1 MTKDKLGIIG
11 AGYWATNIIKT
22 LEDMNIKN
30 IYVYDRDQS
39 KLKLIKEK
47 FNHAKIIFKEDDFYQ
62 KVNNAI
68 IVTPPKTHYRIAKK
82 CINKNLN
89 VFLEKPATLKKKHLK
104 ELGDLTKIKNKK
116 LIIGYIYNFNVY
128 IEYIRK
134 VLLKKTLGDIKYI
147 SIERSN
153 LGPIRNDNSCFWD
166 LGSHDL
172 STLIYLTGKIPK
184 IKKAIGYSFLK
195 KKIFDVGNVFLSIGS
210 TQVEIKSSWLNPEKI
225 RKTTIV
231 GSKKMLLF
239 DEMNLKQPIKV
250 YNQYAKYP
258 DIKNFKKSF
267 FSATANIYY
276 GRVFSPKIKFI
287 SPLRKEMSYFLKIIN
302 SKLKFFKNDVD
313 HGLKV
318 HSLLET
324 IDKKLKNSI

>member
-1 MTKDKLGIIG
+1 MTKYKLGIIG

-30 IYVYDRDQS
+30 IYVYDKDQS

-47 FNHAKIIFKEDDFYQ
+47 FEHAKIFFKEDEFYE
-62 KVNNAI
+62 KVNNVV
-68 IVTPPKTHYRIAKK
+68 IVTPPKTHFKIAKK

-89 VFLEKPATLKKKHLK
+89 IFLEKPATLKKKHLK
-104 ELGDLTKIKNKK
+104 KLGELIKIKNRK

-128 IEYIRK
+128 IEYIKK

-172 STLIYLTGKIPK
+172 STLIYLTGKVPK

-195 KKIFDVGNVFLSIGS
+195 KKIFDIGNIFLSIGS
-210 TQVEIKSSWLNPEKI
+210 IQVEIKSNWLNPEKI
-225 RKTTIV
+225 RKFIIV

-239 DEMNLKQPIKV
+239 DEMNTKQPIKV
-250 YNQYAKYP
+250 YHQYAQYP

-267 FSATANIYY
+267 FSAKANIYY
-276 GRVFSPKIKFI
+276 GRVFSPKIKFT
-287 SPLRKEMSYFLKIIN
+287 SPLKREMSYFLNVIN
-302 SKLKFFKNDVD
+302 SKLNFFKNDVD

-318 HSLLET
+318 LGLLET
-324 IDKKLKNSI
+324 IDKKLKNRI